1 MIDINIVLKT
11 CKQVA
16 EKAFKKEFKTMVEEG
31 PKYDILCNNRV
42 VGQMYDVCGFA
53 HIRFSDKRTS
63 LYKAYKKYRHSLG
76 DEDKEF
82 TSFYDYPI
90 FGRQELR
97 IQKVIAYA
105 VSNYLNS
112 LGAKTY
118 VVSYID

>member
-31 PKYDILCNNRV
+31 PKYQVMDGKRV
-42 VGQMYDVCGFA
+42 VDYMYDVCGFA
-53 HIRFSDKRTS
+53 SIRFSDKRNVV
-63 LYKAYKKYRHSLG
+63 YREYKKYRRSMG
-76 DEDKEF
+76 DMD
-82 TSFYDYPI
+82 TINSFYDYPI

-105 VSNYLNS
+105 VSDYLNS

-118 VVSYID
+118 VVSRID